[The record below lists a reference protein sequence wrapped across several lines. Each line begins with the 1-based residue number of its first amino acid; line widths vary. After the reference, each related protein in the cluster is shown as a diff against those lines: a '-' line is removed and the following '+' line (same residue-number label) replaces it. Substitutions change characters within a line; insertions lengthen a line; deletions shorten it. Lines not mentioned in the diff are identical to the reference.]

1 MCIFIYHVT
10 KFSGSHNRDLKHRNL
25 YHPLHLSPFL
35 AFKQVSQHPNSYQ
48 RLPKQDQ
55 TMLTIKKKK
64 SLTKKAPEFYWFT
77 SSGPCSSEKCS
88 FNYLLLMKCDSCL
101 ISRSVGEKMVESLT
115 QSTLANGNLPSSA
128 TTVRQVV
135 LRPNKD
141 QPDFLP
147 HYENQL

>member
-1 MCIFIYHVT
+1 
-10 KFSGSHNRDLKHRNL
+10 
-25 YHPLHLSPFL
+25 
-35 AFKQVSQHPNSYQ
+35 
-48 RLPKQDQ
+48 
-55 TMLTIKKKK
+55 
-64 SLTKKAPEFYWFT
+64 
-77 SSGPCSSEKCS
+77 
-88 FNYLLLMKCDSCL
+88 MKCDSCL

-128 TTVRQVV
+128 ITVRQIV